1 MKLLKPS
8 GQLEVR
14 WSKLPLLQAA
24 VPKQLLEQLEFRK
37 PPLPSSGLEAHKDSF
52 HSWAAS
58 HRDHTTPEGLIP
70 QLQLA

>member
-14 WSKLPLLQAA
+14 WNKLPLLQAA

-37 PPLPSSGLEAHKDSF
+37 RPLTQLRLGGALVPL
-52 HSWAAS
+52 S
-58 HRDHTTPEGLIP
+58 HF
-70 QLQLA
+70 